1 MITDLERLDLGK
13 DVKKDRVREVPPYTG
28 FGTEEDSLTSC
39 QGLEPRAPER
49 DFFKFMNKDRLDKWD
64 RLDKV
69 DGLDRLDTFDRL
81 VRLDRL
87 DKLDKLD
94 RLD

>member
-1 MITDLERLDLGK
+1 MSVCLLSFITDLERLDLGK

-49 DFFKFMNKDRLDKWD
+49 DFFKFMNKDRLDK
-64 RLDKV
+64 LDKLDKLDWF
-69 DGLDRLDTFDRL
+69 DGSA
-81 VRLDRL
+81 RL
-87 DKLDKLD
+87 DKLDKLGM
-94 RLD
+94 